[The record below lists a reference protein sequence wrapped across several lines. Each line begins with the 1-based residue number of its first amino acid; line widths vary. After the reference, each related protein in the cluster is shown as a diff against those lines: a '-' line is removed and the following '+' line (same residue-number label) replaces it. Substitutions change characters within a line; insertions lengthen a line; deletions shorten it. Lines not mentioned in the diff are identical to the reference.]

1 MVTKLLFTINNK
13 YIFVLDLLNICLL
26 YNIRV
31 NISVHNVQ
39 IFFFQKMASFN
50 PLAMILNPK
59 PLDGNNFEDWKMN
72 LYIVLD
78 YEKIK
83 FVLDTPKPAIL
94 EAGANDIRK
103 TEHGVEML

>member
-1 MVTKLLFTINNK
+1 METKLLFTINSK

-39 IFFFQKMASFN
+39 FFFFFQKMASFN
-50 PLAMILNPK
+50 PLAMILNQK

-78 YEKIK
+78 
-83 FVLDTPKPAIL
+83 
-94 EAGANDIRK
+94 
-103 TEHGVEML
+103 

>member
-1 MVTKLLFTINNK
+1 METKLLFTINNK

-31 NISVHNVQ
+31 NISVHMYK
-39 IFFFQKMASFN
+39 FFQKMASFN
-50 PLAMILNPK
+50 PLAMILNQK
-59 PLDGNNFEDWKMN
+59 PLDGNNFEDWKTN

-83 FVLDTPKPAIL
+83 FVLDTL
-94 EAGANDIRK
+94 SQLSRK
-103 TEHGVEML
+103 LMLMI